1 MQLKEI
7 LKGFRLGTPQSV
19 GNMKVIPVLT
29 NTPFVKVSGMENVYL
44 KKDIAYETL
53 LMATQTQVIAVIPQ
67 GLMYMTAESAQ
78 DRIIPSAHLIKGEKQ
93 VNADCVQASEGGHFD
108 SEVKEREYG
117 MLPRELRIVAL
128 EKRDDSEYDSI
139 WSNIEKFMRDVGM
152 NGKELVRFFREYK
165 EELETFVAQF
175 EPVDKQVGAIF
186 VINNVLLGIEI
197 MPNYEIWQQM
207 WRPLVRDCYG
217 SEAISYQKKGEFG
230 SPVKALLKPGE
241 IKSFG
246 DLEKEVERV
255 GEEEK
260 RLVGGLLA
268 EVVETDFDQKT
279 EEELED
285 FTLYTFDSDKLVG
298 QGVQHGPERFVY
310 LSLMTQ
316 GKIPRKTR
324 ARKFDARWNKSPYT
338 EDSDFSIDTSFGI
351 E

>member
-7 LKGFRLGTPQSV
+7 LKGFNLGTPQTV
-19 GNMKVIPVLT
+19 ANMKVIPILT
-29 NTPFVKVSGMENVYL
+29 DTPFTKVSGMENVYL

-53 LMATQTQVIAVIPQ
+53 LMATQAQTIAVIPQ
-67 GLMYMTAESAQ
+67 GLMYMTAERAQ
-78 DRIIPSAHLIKGEKQ
+78 DRVIPSAHLIKGEKQ
-93 VNADCVQASEGGHFD
+93 VNADCIQASESGYFD

-139 WSNIEKFMRDVGM
+139 WSNVEAFMREAGM
-152 NGKELVRFFREYK
+152 SGKELVRFFREYK

-186 VINNVLLGIEI
+186 VINNILLGIEI

-230 SPVKALLKPGE
+230 SLAQTLLKPAG
-241 IKSFG
+241 IKSFE
-246 DLEKEVERV
+246 DLEEKVEKV
-255 GEEEK
+255 CEEEK
-260 RLVGGLLA
+260 ELA
-268 EVVETDFDQKT
+268 ENLVAEVTETDFEQKT
-279 EEELED
+279 EEELDD
-285 FTLYTFDSDKLVG
+285 FTLYTFNSDKLVG
-298 QGVQHGPERFVY
+298 QGVQHGPERFIY

-316 GKIPRKTR
+316 GKIPRKAR
-324 ARKFDARWNKSPYT
+324 ARKFDARWNKSPYN
-338 EDSDFSIDTSFGI
+338 EDRDFSL
-351 E
+351 